1 MPKIKSQGFTLIE
14 VLLVIAILAIL
25 ASITIMAI
33 NPGLQLAKAR
43 DSQRLS
49 DVHTILNA
57 IHQYALDNEAAFPE
71 QIDTYALEIC
81 RTGSTNC
88 DFLADLSVLTDNQV
102 YLVDMPRDPRCTE
115 RVVMPIVQY
124 TALAILLKEQN
135 RAESWFLPKVLRLKT
150 AFLLPVKVR

>member
-1 MPKIKSQGFTLIE
+1 MQKIKSQGFTLIE

-57 IHQYALDNEAAFPE
+57 VHQYALDNEAAFPE

-115 RVVMPIVQY
+115 EGGDAYCSIYGTGYFVERTESGRIMVSSQS
-124 TALAILLKEQN
+124 
-135 RAESWFLPKVLRLKT
+135 AETEDSISVTR
-150 AFLLPVKVR
+150 

>member
-1 MPKIKSQGFTLIE
+1 MLKIRPQGFTLIE

-43 DSQRLS
+43 DSQRSS

-57 IHQYALDNEAAFPE
+57 IHQYALDNEGAFPE

-81 RTGSTNC
+81 RTGSINC

-115 RVVMPIVQY
+115 EGGDAYCSIYGTGYFVELTETGRIMVSSQSVETEDSISV
-124 TALAILLKEQN
+124 T
-135 RAESWFLPKVLRLKT
+135 R
-150 AFLLPVKVR
+150 